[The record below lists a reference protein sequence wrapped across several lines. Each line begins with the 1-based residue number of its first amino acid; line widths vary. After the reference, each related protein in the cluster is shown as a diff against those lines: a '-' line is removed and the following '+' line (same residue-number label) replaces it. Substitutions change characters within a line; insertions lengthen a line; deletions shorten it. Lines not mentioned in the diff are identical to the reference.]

1 MKKWVLLLA
10 LVILIISL
18 AILSIN
24 FQIKGSIKI
33 INSEGGEL
41 SFFTGKLLSY
51 SIQGIIEKNSLFPL
65 RFMEFEK
72 VEVESPRIITI
83 ENKKYVLYANKNNFK
98 IFSLAGELISTKSL
112 EEEFKGKKIISSC
125 ISDLNNDYT
134 DEILLILGDDGEEFG
149 KEIIFYSWDEGLKK
163 MFYQSFEGMN
173 PWKIQTS
180 DVDGDKNREISIA
193 MYKETKFHP
202 IPAKRPY
209 IYYWMDN
216 RIFPK
221 WRGSRLS
228 KPFDDYIFA
237 DIDNDGE
244 EELISIEILQNGN
257 KVINSYNWEGFGF
270 EGLLQSNE
278 YDDIIDLKQSTKV
291 QGEIHIHIKENEDF
305 KWIALEYNNDEFKQ
319 QTVTKEHAKEQ
330 IIIY

>member
-1 MKKWVLLLA
+1 MKKWILLLA

-18 AILSIN
+18 VILSIN
-24 FQIKGSIKI
+24 LHIKGSIKI

-51 SIQGIIEKNSLFPL
+51 SIQGIIEKNSLFTL
-65 RFMEFEK
+65 KFMEFEK
-72 VEVESPRIITI
+72 AEVESPRIITI
-83 ENKKYVLYANKNNFK
+83 ENKKYVLYISKNNFK

-134 DEILLILGDDGEEFG
+134 DEILLISGDDGEKFG
-149 KEIIFYSWDEGLKK
+149 KELIFYSWDEGLKK
-163 MFYQSFEGMN
+163 IFYKSFEGMN

-180 DVDGDKNREISIA
+180 DVDGDKNSEISIA

-209 IYYWMDN
+209 IYYWVDN

-237 DIDNDGE
+237 DIDNDGA
-244 EELISIEILQNGN
+244 EELVSIEILQNGN
-257 KVINSYNWEGFGF
+257 KVINSYNWQGFGF

-278 YDDIIDLKQSTKV
+278 YDDIIELKQSTKFE
-291 QGEIHIHIKENEDF
+291 GEIHIRIKENKDF
-305 KWIALEYNNDEFKQ
+305 KWIALEYNNDGFKQ
-319 QTVTKEHAKEQ
+319 RDVTEEHVKNQ